1 MLLGLSPGTCHN
13 LPRFTS
19 RRSKSASLKAME
31 VKQGEEA
38 AEEPRSHQDGSG
50 FNICIHRWFKM
61 VKYGLRFYTHT
72 AIYIYIQLYTI

>member
-1 MLLGLSPGTCHN
+1 MAIWTFARNLSQSSQIYF
-13 LPRFTS
+13 R

-50 FNICIHRWFKM
+50 FYGSVFKLWFKM
-61 VKYGLRFYTHT
+61 VKYGLRFYTHR
-72 AIYIYIQLYTI
+72 